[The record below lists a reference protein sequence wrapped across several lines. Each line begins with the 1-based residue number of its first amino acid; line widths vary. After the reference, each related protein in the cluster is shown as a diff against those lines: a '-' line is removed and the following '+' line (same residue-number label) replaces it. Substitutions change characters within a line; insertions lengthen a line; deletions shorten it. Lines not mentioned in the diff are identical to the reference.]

1 MTLRRFDLGDL
12 DLVLGFEVKGR
23 TDPCLKWHWGVPR
36 KATPQDRIQGPVPRQ
51 KYRYGKASRIMDL
64 MADKKIT
71 ATPVF
76 EDEEHNPVPVPADFV
91 ATYTTDRTD
100 LLTITVNADN
110 SVTFSSVPGAGN
122 LGAAAIH
129 GEATF
134 GGKTVTMD
142 DVINVVAGDAE
153 RFSLAYGAPEEV
165 TPDEGVEPGP
175 DA

>member
-1 MTLRRFDLGDL
+1 
-12 DLVLGFEVKGR
+12 
-23 TDPCLKWHWGVPR
+23 
-36 KATPQDRIQGPVPRQ
+36 
-51 KYRYGKASRIMDL
+51 MDL
-64 MADKKIT
+64 MADKKVT

-76 EDEEHNPVPVPADFV
+76 EDEERNPVPVPADFT

-100 LLTITVNADN
+100 LVTITSNPDG

-142 DVINVVAGDAE
+142 DVINVVPGDAE
-153 RFSLAYGAPEEV
+153 RFSLQFGQPEEV

-175 DA
+175 EA